1 MLSILAAGADVD
13 VAVSWKSFVRCINEL
28 DDFDVWMTD
37 DDVEKAEQLPISAD
51 RNREI
56 ARVLLV
62 FMIDMAAA
70 GRMAA
75 IDCIAFEFIGVAIT
89 LLGRCRMQSKKC
101 KMSGTVGFHVR
112 TNFSSF

>member
-56 ARVLLV
+56 ARGVLLV

-70 GRMAA
+70 AGRMVV
-75 IDCIAFEFIGVAIT
+75 F
-89 LLGRCRMQSKKC
+89 L
-101 KMSGTVGFHVR
+101 
-112 TNFSSF
+112 

>member
-13 VAVSWKSFVRCINEL
+13 VAVSWNSVVRCINEL

-37 DDVEKAEQLPISAD
+37 DDVEKAEELPISAD
-51 RNREI
+51 RNTEI

-70 GRMAA
+70 AGYPIYLLSIVLA
-75 IDCIAFEFIGVAIT
+75 CVLT

-101 KMSGTVGFHVR
+101 KHEDEWNGRFPR
-112 TNFSSF
+112 TH